1 MITAPSNYL
10 TFLLQRHTISKLE
23 NTVYVAVVSALEKNW
38 GEGGEY
44 QERGLLYPIGCMK
57 SEDTSLIR
65 CQLSRDP
72 KRVEAVR
79 LADI

>member
-1 MITAPSNYL
+1 M
-10 TFLLQRHTISKLE
+10 F
-23 NTVYVAVVSALEKNW
+23 SALEKNW
-38 GEGGEY
+38 GGGGEY

-72 KRVEAVR
+72 KGVEGVR